1 MRFPNRAGF
10 VILTLILAA
19 AGLMGVSQLAQ
30 AAPTQVATR
39 RISLSSSGAQA
50 NGASSLPSISA
61 DGRYVAFAS
70 LATNLIPN
78 DTNGVQDV
86 FVHDCLTGATRRVS
100 LSSAGEQGNA
110 ASYNP
115 VISPD
120 GRYVAF
126 VSDATN
132 LVSVDTNF
140 SSDIFLHDLQTGQT
154 RRVSIASN
162 GVQPNDHSIAPAISA
177 GGRYVAFQSYA
188 GNLVSGDT
196 NQSSDIFLHD
206 LQTGQT
212 SRVSLGVGGVQ
223 GNGSSMLPGLSA
235 DGRGLVFRST
245 AWNLVSQD
253 SNDAADIFV
262 RWLDSGAIRRVS
274 LSSSG
279 VQANGDSNAPVISN
293 DGRHV
298 AFISEADNLVSGDT
312 NDVADVF
319 HHDLHTGQTQRLS
332 LSSDGVHANDG
343 VDPRLSISGDGR
355 FVAFASWADNLANGD
370 TNTYADVFIHDRWSG
385 LTERL
390 SLDSN
395 NQQANHESYHPSL
408 SADGRYA
415 VFDSFASNLISGDT
429 NSVADIFLRDRGEQS
444 QPTLSANPAVGAPGS
459 FFNME
464 GVNFPRQSLVSLS
477 VNGSPLTLTL
487 NVDSSGY
494 FSFTLDSTL
503 AEPGVYLVRAS
514 ANPSALAYVILDPNA
529 ALLPPQGDAPIAI
542 LPPDIG
548 YTLIRYLPLVYR

>member
-1 MRFPNRAGF
+1 MRFPDRACF
-10 VILTLILAA
+10 VILAIILAA
-19 AGLMGVSQLAQ
+19 LGLTGVSQLAH
-30 AAPTQVATR
+30 AIPTQVATR

-70 LATNLIPN
+70 HATNLTPN

-110 ASYNP
+110 PSYSP
-115 VISPD
+115 AISPD
-120 GRYVAF
+120 GRYIAF

-140 SSDIFLHDLQTGQT
+140 ASDIFLHDLQTGQT

-162 GVQPNDHSIAPAISA
+162 GVQPNDHSIAPAVSA

-188 GNLVSGDT
+188 SNLVSGDT

-212 SRVSLGVGGVQ
+212 SRVSLGAGGVQ

-235 DGRGLVFRST
+235 DGRVLVFRSL
-245 AWNLVSQD
+245 APNLVAQD
-253 SNDAADIFV
+253 TNDVADIFV
-262 RWLDSGAIRRVS
+262 RWLDTGETRRVS

-279 VQANGDSNAPVISN
+279 AQANGDSNAPVISN

-298 AFISEADNLVSGDT
+298 AFISNADNLVSGDT
-312 NDVADVF
+312 NTVADVF
-319 HHDLHTGQTQRLS
+319 HHDLDTGQTQRIS
-332 LSSDGVHANDG
+332 LSSDGVQANDG
-343 VDPRLSISGDGR
+343 VELRLSISADGR
-355 FVAFASWADNLANGD
+355 FVAFASWADNLVSDD
-370 TNTYADVFIHDRWSG
+370 TNAYADVFIHDRWSG

-395 NQQANHESYHPSL
+395 NQPADRESYHPSL

-415 VFDSFASNLISGDT
+415 AFDSFASNLTPGDT
-429 NSVADIFLRDRGEQS
+429 NAVADVFWRDRGPQP
-444 QPTLSANPAVGAPGS
+444 QPTLSANPAVSAPGS
-459 FFNME
+459 FISME
-464 GVNFPRQSLVSLS
+464 GVNFPRLSLVSLS
-477 VNGSPLTLTL
+477 VNGSPLTPTL
-487 NVDSSGY
+487 SVDSSGY
-494 FSFTLDSTL
+494 FSFTVDSTL
-503 AEPGVYLVRAS
+503 AEPGIYLVRAS
-514 ANPSALAYVILDPNA
+514 ANPSALAYVILDPEAN
-529 ALLPPQGDAPIAI
+529 LVPQQGDAPIVI
-542 LPPDIG
+542 LPSDIG
-548 YTLIRYLPLVYR
+548 YTQIRYLPLVYR